1 MGNNG
6 IIVKKEW
13 YKVEL
18 DKFLNNFLENIIDD
32 ECSNKVIKLIKEG
45 MKQNDLDF
53 DSAKVEC
60 QVLTDGNN
68 YDPRVAISSEAYN
81 DGEIVYLD
89 YNVDSLDK

>member
-1 MGNNG
+1 
-6 IIVKKEW
+6 
-13 YKVEL
+13 
-18 DKFLNNFLENIIDD
+18 
-32 ECSNKVIKLIKEG
+32 

-81 DGEIVYLD
+81 DGEIVFLD